1 MRPMPSSA
9 GVDRQRV
16 GQRADADALPGEVMD
31 EVEDFAQVA
40 AEPVEGVGDD
50 GVAVAGHRRA
60 EALRPGPVDDGA
72 GLLFAVDPRVRDA
85 GGGQCVEWPVEA
97 YRVVLT
103 RALAEVESAGVVD
116 DLGSFD
122 KVTAGLHGG
131 VSGLF

>member
-1 MRPMPSSA
+1 
-9 GVDRQRV
+9 
-16 GQRADADALPGEVMD
+16 MD

-50 GVAVAGHRRA
+50 GVAVAGIGEQGA
-60 EALRPGPVDDGA
+60 QAGPVDDGA
-72 GLLFAVDPRVRDA
+72 GLLVAVDPRVRDA